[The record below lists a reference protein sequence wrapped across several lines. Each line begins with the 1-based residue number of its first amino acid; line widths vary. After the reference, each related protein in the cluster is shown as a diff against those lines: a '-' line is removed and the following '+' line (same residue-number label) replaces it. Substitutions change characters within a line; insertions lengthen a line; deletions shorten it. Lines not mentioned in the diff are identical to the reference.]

1 VGFFCLAVVWESLL
15 CVMASNYAATHMNP
29 LSPQTGSHNKKGQG
43 SKRTL
48 TLSDASSSMGNGMTA
63 NRQSGMSVSMVLEHL
78 RVSYT
83 EGNDSVRKILLQ
95 IF

>member
-1 VGFFCLAVVWESLL
+1 
-15 CVMASNYAATHMNP
+15 
-29 LSPQTGSHNKKGQG
+29 
-43 SKRTL
+43 
-48 TLSDASSSMGNGMTA
+48 MTA
-63 NRQSGMSVSMVLEHL
+63 NHQSGMSVSMVLEHL

>member
-1 VGFFCLAVVWESLL
+1 MGIIALRGGKQL
-15 CVMASNYAATHMNP
+15 CRNTYEP
-29 LSPQTGSHNKKGQG
+29 LSSQTGGHNKKGQG

-78 RVSYT
+78 RVSYA